1 MVVGFIMLAGLLLY
15 LIVSIILILFGASI
29 AREQGKPGW
38 KGGLLMALIMYL
50 ILFWDWIPMRATH
63 KYLCMKQGGF
73 TLSKTLEQ
81 WKQENPGVAEML
93 IPKKSVAPAVE
104 GNRQRYILNQ
114 RFAWDIH
121 TSKRLFGIRERDER
135 IVDLSTGDVQAQYID
150 FNSGQNQHEPKSLR
164 DFKFWLYVDSCEMD
178 AESRGE
184 FYQYESVIEYLG
196 RDKK

>member
-29 AREQGKPGW
+29 AREQE
-38 KGGLLMALIMYL
+38 
-50 ILFWDWIPMRATH
+50 
-63 KYLCMKQGGF
+63 YLCMKQGGF

-150 FNSGQNQHEPKSLR
+150 FNSGQNQHKPESFR
-164 DFKFWLYVDSCEMD
+164 DFKAWLYVDSCE
-178 AESRGE
+178 
-184 FYQYESVIEYLG
+184 LG
-196 RDKK
+196 QSMPEQIKFNDYFSAVKQFGRVNNGNN